1 MNLCRNK
8 YFFTTNNS
16 PGLPGLFGFWK
27 SFFVRAQVFGTGV
40 DVILA
45 GLSKLTT
52 GALLAFKR
60 VYNR

>member
-1 MNLCRNK
+1 MNLYKNK

-27 SFFVRAQVFGTGV
+27 SFFVRAQVFETGV
-40 DVILA
+40 DVVLA

-52 GALLAFKR
+52 GALLAFKC